1 MPRDRSFKS
10 YVANRFYNELY
21 DGIQEFIKGNPHDLD
36 LTLYRVRN
44 IDEIELSDIQVVF
57 VDVHDQPGTGI
68 SFDVAVD
75 AEIGLKKINTAAR
88 MKKRKGRTA
97 SRLRQGP
104 FLWIRILI
112 FSITWARSIIQ

>member
-1 MPRDRSFKS
+1 MSRDRSFKS
-10 YVANRFYNELY
+10 YVADRFYNELY
-21 DGIQEFIKGNPHDLD
+21 DGIQEFIKDNQHDLD

-75 AEIGLKKINTAAR
+75 ADTCFLYWSGGCRNLGGNKSGIEEAGGDWFLCR
-88 MKKRKGRTA
+88 
-97 SRLRQGP
+97 P
-104 FLWIRILI
+104 F
-112 FSITWARSIIQ
+112 FSL